1 MFAGVVRQGV
11 WIGPA
16 PKSDLLKHGPQLTS
30 VVNGRRH
37 ASKYGHFD
45 FGPGIYY
52 GQHQFDATVNTE
64 ASLLRLVTAILVEL
78 SDDWKPESD
87 T

>member
-1 MFAGVVRQGV
+1 MFVGVVRQGF

-37 ASKYGHFD
+37 ASKYSHMGL
-45 FGPGIYY
+45 GPGIYY
-52 GQHQFDATVNTE
+52 GQYQFDATVNTE

-78 SDDWKPESD
+78 SDDWKPGNG